1 MKASQMKEIF
11 SAPSVSH
18 IDLARA
24 SGKRTDHSRRVVT
37 SMQKA
42 KQIKPL
48 VTEKRPHPIT
58 GAMQEHLM
66 VDQYDVNAVFARL
79 NPVKLAHFV
88 NDNSDFYSQLK
99 HSEQPEASTTANS
112 LNINSLEQ
120 AELYIRKNLNVMIS
134 QSGKE
139 CVDDESLFN
148 AYGFNLTSK
157 TLAQACKRQIEKH
170 KLINGIDFTTSM
182 LQSCGGRPKTKL
194 HFSINAANH
203 ILLGA
208 MTPQGKVAR
217 QKAIDLAMA
226 QKKTTPLADP
236 ILIKSAE
243 PVQAEPNSLESYK
256 QVLPVY
262 KDALEIAKAIGS
274 EINPLAAQI
283 TKKMTGVD
291 LNNLFDTPKPSAT
304 VTRIKPDAHQSEL
317 KLVPKNDQDPRLL
330 GYKRKVTQT
339 YSRTT
344 LRDKGIY
351 GLDNYKSWYELQDV
365 CDMSSKEIREHFV
378 ELGLIK
384 LCERGAF
391 SESKKYI
398 LTANGW
404 DFGTMYDPVR
414 DEFHGADSKRL
425 LTSDAQPVFG
435 YEVLDL
441 LI

>member
-1 MKASQMKEIF
+1 MKTDFTATKKTIAS
-11 SAPSVSH
+11 
-18 IDLARA
+18 
-24 SGKRTDHSRRVVT
+24 
-37 SMQKA
+37 
-42 KQIKPL
+42 
-48 VTEKRPHPIT
+48 
-58 GAMQEHLM
+58 
-66 VDQYDVNAVFARL
+66 AVE
-79 NPVKLAHFV
+79 
-88 NDNSDFYSQLK
+88 S
-99 HSEQPEASTTANS
+99 ANS

-120 AELYIRKNLNVMIS
+120 AERVSSEPQPMEMKDDYSVSIFDVIDTPDGLKMSHIDIAKGANRRSDNVKRTVEKLAKEGAIS
-134 QSGKE
+134 
-139 CVDDESLFN
+139 
-148 AYGFNLTSK
+148 TP
-157 TLAQACKRQIEKH
+157 QIEERQVKGVTGSASTNIH
-170 KLINGIDFTTSM
+170 LLLNRLD
-182 LQSCGGRPKTKL
+182 
-194 HFSINAANH
+194 SITVMAAVNYKF
-203 ILLGA
+203 LSSL
-208 MTPQGKVAR
+208 VAR
-217 QKAIDLAMA
+217 WDELEKRNA
-226 QKKTTPLADP
+226 KK
-236 ILIKSAE
+236 SVE
-243 PVQAEPNSLESYK
+243 PVQAEPKDSIDSKYK
-256 QVLPVY
+256 RIHEIDP
-262 KDALEIAKAIGS
+262 DALAKLNPIYQQMLTLAETVNPGQSDYRYAASIATEK
-274 EINPLAAQI
+274 L
-283 TKKMTGVD
+283 TGFN
-291 LNNLFDTPKPSAT
+291 LLNLFDTPKPSAT

-384 LCERGAF
+384 LCERSAF

-398 LTANGW
+398 LTADGW